1 MSHEIRPVCRSCK
14 SYRPGHQVHW
24 IQAKKSSEEGQP
36 VIYVS
41 VVVHDNGQ
49 IDIEGH
55 DLSLVMWNHDP
66 ARLRSAS
73 GYRARVVW
81 KPRYHVLNVSGY
93 VFSMADLA
101 EQTACLQKVAQP
113 PELDTTVDRVL
124 WEARTYG
131 GYTVPVSSLRPG
143 DEVEIA
149 EALRL
154 TERKGDTWEVIVKNP
169 DALQQRRARD
179 RKDQRSDQKSDS
191 ANHVC

>member
-1 MSHEIRPVCRSCK
+1 MSHEIRPVNRSCK

-24 IQAKKSSEEGQP
+24 IQAKKSAEEEQS

-41 VVVHDNGQ
+41 VVVHDDGQ
-49 IDIEGH
+49 IGIQGP

-66 ARLRSAS
+66 ARLRSAL

-93 VFSMADLA
+93 IFNMADLA
-101 EQTACLQKVAQP
+101 EQTACPQKVAPP
-113 PELDTTVDRVL
+113 PELVTTVDRVL

-143 DEVEIA
+143 EEAEIA
-149 EALRL
+149 EALCL
-154 TERKGDTWEVIVKNP
+154 TERQGDT
-169 DALQQRRARD
+169 
-179 RKDQRSDQKSDS
+179 RKQNEQHDGS
-191 ANHVC
+191 A

>member
-1 MSHEIRPVCRSCK
+1 MSPKEIRPVDRSCK

-24 IQAKKSSEEGQP
+24 IQAKKSVEDGHP

-41 VVVHDNGQ
+41 VVVHDDGQ

-55 DLSLVMWNHDP
+55 DLSLVIWNHDP
-66 ARLRSAS
+66 ARLRSAL

-93 VFSMADLA
+93 IFSMADLA
-101 EQTACLQKVAQP
+101 EQTACLQKVAPP

-131 GYTVPVSSLRPG
+131 SERGIDGIERMRLVR
-143 DEVEIA
+143 DDIA
-149 EALRL
+149 
-154 TERKGDTWEVIVKNP
+154 
-169 DALQQRRARD
+169 ARVADLLD
-179 RKDQRSDQKSDS
+179 RMQTRSY
-191 ANHVC
+191 

>member
-1 MSHEIRPVCRSCK
+1 MSHKEIRPVDRSCK

-24 IQAKKSSEEGQP
+24 IQAKKPVEEEQP

-41 VVVHDNGQ
+41 VVVHDDGL

-55 DLSLVMWNHDP
+55 DLSL
-66 ARLRSAS
+66 
-73 GYRARVVW
+73 
-81 KPRYHVLNVSGY
+81 NVSGY
-93 VFSMADLA
+93 IFSMADLA
-101 EQTACLQKVAQP
+101 EQTACLQKVAPP

-143 DEVEIA
+143 DEAEIA

-154 TERKGDTWEVIVKNP
+154 TE
-169 DALQQRRARD
+169 
-179 RKDQRSDQKSDS
+179 
-191 ANHVC
+191 